1 MSDYKNKSKGNF
13 VIKDPEVT
21 GSTTEK
27 DTFGGTT
34 PTTLLDDN
42 NINNNKKNINS
53 KNENSSTTAKNAT
66 TTTIGE
72 EGLGRLQQQQQ
83 GEDDYDDDEFTGQL
97 KKKKQQQQQQVSGDR
112 QSSQFVNEDVEEEE
126 GGRGSQVSGF
136 TLVSFSAVSF
146 RLLCFILPFSPF
158 LTYSDR
164 VGKYTNKH
172 HILRLTL
179 YLATCQG
186 IADLEQD
193 TISLGLWSRKK

>member
-1 MSDYKNKSKGNF
+1 MSPRFKLNNTLKKDNMSDYKNKSKGNF

-83 GEDDYDDDEFTGQL
+83 QGEDDYDDDEFTGQL
-97 KKKKQQQQQQVSGDR
+97 KKKKQQQVSGDR
-112 QSSQFVNEDVEEEE
+112 QSSEFVNEDVEGEE

-136 TLVSFSAVSF
+136 NSCIRFLPFHAVF
-146 RLLCFILPFSPF
+146 FLLFFPFSP
-158 LTYSDR
+158 SWHIR
-164 VGKYTNKH
+164 VVSGNTPTNI
-172 HILRLTL
+172 IL
-179 YLATCQG
+179 
-186 IADLEQD
+186 
-193 TISLGLWSRKK
+193 